1 MDFEQVMEQMKA
13 QHAEQLKDMPLPPGV
28 EEYLQARVKMND
40 AETVTFML
48 KLAWVFGAQAGQAAV
63 LQAQQMQNNPPVQK
77 RRIEA

>member
-1 MDFEQVMEQMKA
+1 MNFDQVMEQMKA

-28 EEYLQARVKMND
+28 EDYLRGRVALGD

-63 LQAQQMQNNPPVQK
+63 QQAQQMQDLPPQK